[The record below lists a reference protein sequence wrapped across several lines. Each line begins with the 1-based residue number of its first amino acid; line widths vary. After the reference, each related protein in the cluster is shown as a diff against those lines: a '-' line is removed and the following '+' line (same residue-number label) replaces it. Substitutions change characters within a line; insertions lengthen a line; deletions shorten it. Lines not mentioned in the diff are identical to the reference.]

1 MHFSSHAWSPALLPS
16 APLPFLTNSC
26 RSLPPLR
33 SPNPARESSAASL
46 RDAGSVLNWPG
57 TLCNSVSNRKG
68 GPLDRLLLLIGRRLD
83 GEHHHIRGK
92 YLASLAPMVM
102 DATDTIAAVLTSR

>member
-1 MHFSSHAWSPALLPS
+1 
-16 APLPFLTNSC
+16 
-26 RSLPPLR
+26 
-33 SPNPARESSAASL
+33 
-46 RDAGSVLNWPG
+46 
-57 TLCNSVSNRKG
+57 
-68 GPLDRLLLLIGRRLD
+68 LDRLLLLIGRRLDGVD